1 MIQYNLQKLKETPI
15 CVDVIIIVVDA
26 IPADVGAIYSDVGA
40 IPANVDVI
48 HVNVGATPVDVVI
61 TTADV
66 MIIITPA
73 DAVMTTPADAATT
86 TPADAAT
93 TPADAVITTPADVTI
108 TANVNATAE
117 NVIAAV
123 LVTRPTSKDFITVTT
138 LATARDTM
146 QATMQE
152 PPSVPL
158 LPLRSPYLFHSL
170 AVNAPAEPLAVNL
183 IRAASAALF
192 HEKQKEP

>member
-1 MIQYNLQKLKETPI
+1 M
-15 CVDVIIIVVDA
+15 DVIIIVVDA

-61 TTADV
+61 TAADV

-73 DAVMTTPADAATT
+73 DATITADVMTT
-86 TPADAAT
+86 T

-123 LVTRPTSKDFITVTT
+123 LVTQPTSKDFITVTT

>member
-1 MIQYNLQKLKETPI
+1 M
-15 CVDVIIIVVDA
+15 DVIIIVVDA

-73 DAVMTTPADAATT
+73 DAVMTTPADAVTT
-86 TPADAAT
+86 TPVDAVTT

>member
-1 MIQYNLQKLKETPI
+1 M
-15 CVDVIIIVVDA
+15 DVIIIVVDA

-61 TTADV
+61 TTADA

-73 DAVMTTPADAATT
+73 DAVTT
-86 TPADAAT
+86 TPVDAVTT

>member
-1 MIQYNLQKLKETPI
+1 M
-15 CVDVIIIVVDA
+15 DVIIIVVDA

-73 DAVMTTPADAATT
+73 DAVTT
-86 TPADAAT
+86 TPVDAVTT

>member
-1 MIQYNLQKLKETPI
+1 M
-15 CVDVIIIVVDA
+15 DVIIIVVDA

-61 TTADV
+61 TAADV
-66 MIIITPA
+66 MIIITPADATITADVMTTITPA

-123 LVTRPTSKDFITVTT
+123 LVTQPTSKDFITVTT